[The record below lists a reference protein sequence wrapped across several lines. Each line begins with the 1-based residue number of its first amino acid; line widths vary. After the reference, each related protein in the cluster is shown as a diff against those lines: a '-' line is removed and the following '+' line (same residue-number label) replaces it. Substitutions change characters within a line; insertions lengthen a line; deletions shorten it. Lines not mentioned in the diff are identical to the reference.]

1 MIKPITLD
9 VHWCIGIQYTYNN
22 NSFVI
27 LNVYTPYEICENEE
41 EYLSRL
47 ALINAFVQD
56 NSTYSIYVV
65 GDFNADLSD
74 GSSRQFANHL
84 IYFCEDAYLILSSKV
99 LLPRD
104 SHTYISEAW
113 HTTSWLDHC
122 ISTAGNATLENM
134 TIKYRIAVSDYI
146 NFAFTVNVEELPAKI
161 GNNHV
166 TNNTTS
172 VKLDWSAFMNMTSWP
187 VLIRQINI

>member
-1 MIKPITLD
+1 MYTGVLVHSIHRITIVLSSLMF
-9 VHWCIGIQYTYNN
+9 IPPLK
-22 NSFVI
+22 FVKMRRNI
-27 LNVYTPYEICENEE
+27 LVGLLLLMHFFKIT
-41 EYLSRL
+41 
-47 ALINAFVQD
+47 VQ
-56 NSTYSIYVV
+56 YSIYVV

-84 IYFCEDAYLILSSKV
+84 IYFCEDAYLILSSEV

-134 TIKYRIAVSDYI
+134 TIKYWIAVSDHI
-146 NFAFTVNVEELPAKI
+146 NFAFTLNVEELPAKMGKKI
-161 GNNHV
+161 M
-166 TNNTTS
+166 S
-172 VKLDWSAFMNMTSWP
+172 RLILP
-187 VLIRQINI
+187 V